1 MTKELF
7 ERAEMEVIEFK
18 TDDVIITS
26 EYEGEKVNNESYI
39 HPSLF

>member
-26 EYEGEKVNNESYI
+26 EYEGEKANNESYI